1 MEQREFTA
9 WLRSPRESTGIR
21 FAHRDGWDHWP
32 YPRLAGLAGRFAA
45 VYRSE
50 GVREGDVV
58 AILLDTGPE
67 FVAALYAAA
76 AVGAAAAP
84 VAPPPLFGP
93 AAEHTLRIEAV
104 LDNAR
109 PTLVVTSTRHRGHT
123 GDRRALIA
131 EEIAEEATSA
141 MTGAGRHT
149 GGRLTGEPVG
159 LLAPAEPDRTVLVQ
173 FTSGSTASPRGVRV
187 SEGALATTLSTL
199 GGWLDHTPDTPTASW
214 LPLHHDMGLVGCLL
228 GPVAH
233 QADLWLLPTAEFVR
247 RPLRYLRCF
256 SEHRA
261 ALSAMPVFGLD
272 HISARVRPR
281 DLAGADF
288 SSWRVLILGAERIDP
303 DSLRRFHDLLGPHGF
318 DPAAFAPAYGLAEAT
333 LAVTGTP
340 AGRGWRSL
348 TVDPATLVPGA
359 RVVRADVPA
368 AREIVSCGPPLG
380 RARVRVLDDRGD
392 AVDDGV
398 VGEISVEGPMVASG
412 YVGDSEATGSRLE
425 GSGVRTGDAG
435 FLLDGE
441 LFVLGRLGD
450 AMKIRGRTVYAE
462 DLEAVLGHEG
472 ARPVVALGSRAA
484 RPVVLAVV
492 GTTESGARIERI
504 RSTLDRLGEGA
515 SVEVRRVP
523 AARVPRTTSGKPR
536 RRELFRRFLNGELD
550 EAGSTVGELA
560 KP

>member
-9 WLRSPRESTGIR
+9 WLRSPRESAGIR

-32 YPRLAGLAGRFAA
+32 YPRLAGLAGRFAEA
-45 VYRSE
+45 YRSE

-58 AILLDTGPE
+58 AILLGTGPE

-93 AAEHTLRIEAV
+93 GEEHAVRIKAV
-104 LDNAR
+104 LEEAR
-109 PTLVVTSTRHRGHT
+109 PAVVVTSTRHRGHT

-131 EEIAEEATSA
+131 EEIAEETTRNA
-141 MTGAGRHT
+141 GAGRGFT
-149 GGRLTGEPVG
+149 VG
-159 LLAPAEPDRTVLVQ
+159 PAKPDRTVLVQ

-187 SEGALATTLSTL
+187 SENALTSTLSTL
-199 GGWLDHTPDTPTASW
+199 GRWLDHTPDTPTASW

-261 ALSAMPVFGLD
+261 ALSAMPAFGLD

-303 DSLRRFHDLLGPHGF
+303 GSLRRFSGLLGPHGF
-318 DPAAFAPAYGLAEAT
+318 DAAALAPAYGLAEAT

-340 AGRGWRSL
+340 AGRGFRSL
-348 TVDPATLVPGA
+348 TVDPATLVPGS
-359 RVVRADVPA
+359 RVALTGSAGSAGSDA
-368 AREIVSCGPPLG
+368 AREIVGCGPPLG
-380 RARVRVLDDRGD
+380 RALVRVLDDHGH

-398 VGEISVEGPMVASG
+398 VGEIGVDGPMVASG
-412 YVGDSEATGSRLE
+412 YVGDARGSRLE
-425 GSGVRTGDAG
+425 ESGLRTGDAG

-462 DLEAVLGHEG
+462 DVEAVLAHDG
-472 ARPVVALGSRAA
+472 ARPVVALGARAA

-492 GTTESGARIERI
+492 GTTEPDERIERI
-504 RSTLDRLGEGA
+504 RSTLRRLGEGA
-515 SVEVRRVP
+515 IVEVRRVP

-536 RRELFRRFLNGELD
+536 RRELFRRFLRGELD
-550 EAGSTVGELA
+550 ETGGTVGEFA
-560 KP
+560 KS